1 MRLKY
6 LGQGLI
12 WQLGGSR
19 NLFWEETD
27 ERNTGLKEAEEKVF
41 RQKREK
47 VNLNTLLGIFLL
59 RKSNFNSY

>member
-27 ERNTGLKEAEEKVF
+27 ERNTGLKGAEEKVF

-59 RKSNFNSY
+59 RKSNFYSY